1 MKIILLCTLLLSGC
15 ATVVGATVGGVVG
28 GAAGAVVDIT
38 VGTVKAVGSIVTD

>member
-1 MKIILLCTLLLSGC
+1 MKIILSCTLLLSGC